1 MSLSR
6 LQQHEHFAGL
16 GIGGGDLAAEARDR
30 EEERWR
36 RARALGILGT
46 VVAHFLILFATRG
59 VDVEPM
65 LPPDA
70 AAGPAMGDIR
80 PAGGGSGLTM
90 VEVRAAQAPAEEEVV
105 TPVPVPEEVIL
116 PEEIVPVTPEP
127 APTAA
132 EITPPSL
139 PGTAAPG
146 TGGQGG
152 TATGSGNADGDGSGG
167 GGDSD
172 GGASRIIPPTPRGI
186 FIPPSGQPASARGQE
201 ITVWV
206 FVTANGRVDRDQ
218 IRLEPPTSDARYN
231 RRLMQ
236 SVAEWVFEPARENGR
251 PVPVWYPF
259 QIIL

>member
-1 MSLSR
+1 MALPR
-6 LQQHEHFAGL
+6 LQQNGRFAGL
-16 GIGGGDLAAEARDR
+16 GIGGGDLAAAARDR
-30 EEERWR
+30 EELSWR
-36 RARALGILGT
+36 RARSIGIIGT
-46 VVAHFLILFATRG
+46 VLVHVLILLATSRTE
-59 VDVEPM
+59 VAPVAT
-65 LPPDA
+65 DA
-70 AAGPAMGDIR
+70 AAGPAQGDIR

-90 VEVRAAQAPAEEEVV
+90 VEVRAAAPVEEEVEI
-105 TPVPVPEEVIL
+105 PVPVPEEVII
-116 PEEIVPVTPEP
+116 PEEVVVAVAPEP
-127 APTAA
+127 APAAA

-139 PGTAAPG
+139 PGSAAPG

-152 TATGSGNADGDGSGG
+152 QTTGAGNAAGDGAGG
-167 GGDSD
+167 GGNSD
-172 GGASRIIPPTPRGI
+172 GGASRIVPPTPRGI

-231 RRLMQ
+231 RRLIQ

-251 PVPVWYPF
+251 AVPVWYPF